1 MAQHKSAIKRAR
13 ASEIKRERNKASLSK
28 IKTLIKKVYATKDKE
43 QAEAVLKEAVS
54 FLDKTVSKGR
64 LHKNNAARK
73 KAALTK
79 YVNKLAAAKAE

>member
-1 MAQHKSAIKRAR
+1 MAQHKSALKRAR
-13 ASEIKRERNKASLSK
+13 ASEIRRKRNKASLSK
-28 IKTLIKKVYATKDKE
+28 AKTLIKKVYSTKDKQ
-43 QAEAVLKEAVS
+43 QAEIALKEAVS

-79 YVNKLAAAKAE
+79 YVNTLSATKEA